1 MTEAILLVGGYGTRL
16 KPLTIHTPKP
26 MLKVAGFPVT
36 QHQISKAKNAG
47 IDHIVLGTAFKAE
60 VFKTYLGDGS
70 FMGVKLDYA
79 YEPVQLGTGGGI
91 RNASQFLTCGPEDPV
106 VIFNGDV
113 LTGVNIENV
122 LKIWKEKKADVALYL
137 TKVKNPKAYG
147 LVPTDKEGNVL
158 AFLEKPEKDE
168 DIVTDQIN
176 AGMYIF
182 KRKIIDTIATEKV
195 VSVEREVFP
204 NLLKN
209 NYKVYGL
216 DLQPPQCSVE
226 NQLTVDIR
234 ELKSVPYQDIDAV
247 VHLAALVKVN
257 ESVVQPCNYYNTNL
271 NGTTN
276 LLHSLS
282 RNCKNFIF
290 ASTGSAEYCNNPY
303 GISKRAAEDCV
314 TELCKQKNL
323 PFTIFRFYNV
333 IGTNGYPPT
342 NPDGLFY
349 NLIKATTTGK
359 FFLYGNNYNTHDGT
373 AIRDYVHV
381 DEICAAIEKSIE
393 KPACQIEN
401 LGHGQGRSVLEIVDL
416 FKQVNKVEFDVE
428 YGPRRSGDLE
438 RSVLNNPSHY
448 LPNLYSIN
456 ELVKIPTNML

>member
-113 LTGVNIENV
+113 LTGVDIENV
-122 LKIWKEKKADVALYL
+122 LKIWKEKEADVALYL
-137 TKVKNPKAYG
+137 TRVKNPKAYG

-168 DIVTDQIN
+168 DIITDQIN
-176 AGMYIF
+176 AGMYVF
-182 KRKIIDTIATEKV
+182 KRKIIDTIPIEKV

-209 NYKVYGL
+209 NYKVIGVVDESYWL
-216 DLQPPQCSVE
+216 DLGTPQAFIKGSS
-226 NQLTVDIR
+226 D
-234 ELKSVPYQDIDAV
+234 
-247 VHLAALVKVN
+247 LVKG
-257 ESVVQPCNYYNTNL
+257 EIKTGLISNYSQK
-271 NGTTN
+271 
-276 LLHSLS
+276 LL
-282 RNCKNFIF
+282 
-290 ASTGSAEYCNNPY
+290 G
-303 GISKRAAEDCV
+303 
-314 TELCKQKNL
+314 Q
-323 PFTIFRFYNV
+323 NV
-333 IGTNGYPPT
+333 
-342 NPDGLFY
+342 
-349 NLIKATTTGK
+349 
-359 FFLYGNNYNTHDGT
+359 
-373 AIRDYVHV
+373 
-381 DEICAAIEKSIE
+381 
-393 KPACQIEN
+393 
-401 LGHGQGRSVLEIVDL
+401 
-416 FKQVNKVEFDVE
+416 
-428 YGPRRSGDLE
+428 
-438 RSVLNNPSHY
+438 
-448 LPNLYSIN
+448 SIN
-456 ELVKIPTNML
+456 ENVELSNGAYVGNNSSIGKNTKLDKCVIGENVLIGDNCVISSSIIASGSKIGDDCKIFDSVVADNVEMGAGSIAKNDSRIWPDQKLENINLDQMTIPENPDWQN

>member
-1 MTEAILLVGGYGTRL
+1 VTEAILLVGGYGTRL

-158 AFLEKPEKDE
+158 AFLEKPENDE
-168 DIVTDQIN
+168 DIFTDQIN

-182 KRKIIDTIATEKV
+182 KRKIIDTITTEKV

-209 NYKVYGL
+209 NYKVIGVVDESYWL
-216 DLQPPQCSVE
+216 DLGTPQAFVKGSSDLVTGAIKTGLVTNNLQKLLGENVTINENVE
-226 NQLTVDIR
+226 L
-234 ELKSVPYQDIDAV
+234 
-247 VHLAALVKVN
+247 
-257 ESVVQPCNYYNTNL
+257 L
-271 NGTTN
+271 NGTFVGKN
-276 LLHSLS
+276 SSIGKNSKLDKCVIGENVFIGDNCVISSSIIANGS
-282 RNCKNFIF
+282 RIGDSCEILDSVIADNVEISSGSSCKNDSRIW
-290 ASTGSAEYCNNPY
+290 P
-303 GISKRAAEDCV
+303 D
-314 TELCKQKNL
+314 QKL
-323 PFTIFRFYNV
+323 QQIKLDKMSIPQ
-333 IGTNGYPPT
+333 
-342 NPDGLFY
+342 NPDWQ
-349 NLIKATTTGK
+349 N
-359 FFLYGNNYNTHDGT
+359 
-373 AIRDYVHV
+373 
-381 DEICAAIEKSIE
+381 
-393 KPACQIEN
+393 
-401 LGHGQGRSVLEIVDL
+401 
-416 FKQVNKVEFDVE
+416 
-428 YGPRRSGDLE
+428 
-438 RSVLNNPSHY
+438 
-448 LPNLYSIN
+448 
-456 ELVKIPTNML
+456 

>member
-168 DIVTDQIN
+168 DIITNQIN

-182 KRKIIDTIATEKV
+182 KRKIIDTIPTEKV

-209 NYKVYGL
+209 NYKVIGVVDESYWL
-216 DLQPPQCSVE
+216 DLGTPQAFVKGSSDLVTGEIKTGLVTNNLQKLLGENVTINENVE
-226 NQLTVDIR
+226 L
-234 ELKSVPYQDIDAV
+234 
-247 VHLAALVKVN
+247 
-257 ESVVQPCNYYNTNL
+257 L
-271 NGTTN
+271 NGTFVGKN
-276 LLHSLS
+276 SSIGKNSKLDKCVIGENVFIGQNCVISS
-282 RNCKNFIF
+282 SIIASGSKIGDDCEIYDSVIADNVEIENGSSCKNDSRIW
-290 ASTGSAEYCNNPY
+290 P
-303 GISKRAAEDCV
+303 D
-314 TELCKQKNL
+314 QKL
-323 PFTIFRFYNV
+323 PQVKLDKMTI
-333 IGTNGYPPT
+333 
-342 NPDGLFY
+342 PDDPDWQ
-349 NLIKATTTGK
+349 N
-359 FFLYGNNYNTHDGT
+359 
-373 AIRDYVHV
+373 
-381 DEICAAIEKSIE
+381 
-393 KPACQIEN
+393 
-401 LGHGQGRSVLEIVDL
+401 
-416 FKQVNKVEFDVE
+416 
-428 YGPRRSGDLE
+428 
-438 RSVLNNPSHY
+438 
-448 LPNLYSIN
+448 
-456 ELVKIPTNML
+456 

>member
-36 QHQISKAKNAG
+36 QHQISKAKIAG

-209 NYKVYGL
+209 NYKVIGVVDESYWL
-216 DLQPPQCSVE
+216 DLGTPQAFVKGSSDLVTGAIKTGLVTNNLQKLLGENVTINENVE
-226 NQLTVDIR
+226 L
-234 ELKSVPYQDIDAV
+234 
-247 VHLAALVKVN
+247 
-257 ESVVQPCNYYNTNL
+257 L
-271 NGTTN
+271 NGTFVGKN
-276 LLHSLS
+276 SSIGKNSKLDKCVIGENVFIGDNCVISSSIIANGS
-282 RNCKNFIF
+282 RIGDSCEILDSVIADNVEISSGSSCKNDSRIW
-290 ASTGSAEYCNNPY
+290 P
-303 GISKRAAEDCV
+303 D
-314 TELCKQKNL
+314 QKL
-323 PFTIFRFYNV
+323 QQIKLDKVSIPQ
-333 IGTNGYPPT
+333 
-342 NPDGLFY
+342 NPDWQ
-349 NLIKATTTGK
+349 N
-359 FFLYGNNYNTHDGT
+359 
-373 AIRDYVHV
+373 
-381 DEICAAIEKSIE
+381 
-393 KPACQIEN
+393 
-401 LGHGQGRSVLEIVDL
+401 
-416 FKQVNKVEFDVE
+416 
-428 YGPRRSGDLE
+428 
-438 RSVLNNPSHY
+438 
-448 LPNLYSIN
+448 
-456 ELVKIPTNML
+456 

>member
-1 MTEAILLVGGYGTRL
+1 VTEAILLVGGYGTRL

-182 KRKIIDTIATEKV
+182 KRKIIDTITTEKV

-209 NYKVYGL
+209 NYKVIGVVDESYWL
-216 DLQPPQCSVE
+216 DLGTPQAFVKGSSDLVTGAIKTGLVTNNLQKLLGENVTINENVE
-226 NQLTVDIR
+226 L
-234 ELKSVPYQDIDAV
+234 
-247 VHLAALVKVN
+247 
-257 ESVVQPCNYYNTNL
+257 L
-271 NGTTN
+271 NGTFVGKN
-276 LLHSLS
+276 SSIGKNSKLDKCVIGENVFIGDNCVISSSIIANGS
-282 RNCKNFIF
+282 RIGDSCEILDSVIADNVEISSGSSCKNDSRIW
-290 ASTGSAEYCNNPY
+290 P
-303 GISKRAAEDCV
+303 D
-314 TELCKQKNL
+314 QKL
-323 PFTIFRFYNV
+323 QQIKLDKMSIPQ
-333 IGTNGYPPT
+333 
-342 NPDGLFY
+342 NPDWQ
-349 NLIKATTTGK
+349 N
-359 FFLYGNNYNTHDGT
+359 
-373 AIRDYVHV
+373 
-381 DEICAAIEKSIE
+381 
-393 KPACQIEN
+393 
-401 LGHGQGRSVLEIVDL
+401 
-416 FKQVNKVEFDVE
+416 
-428 YGPRRSGDLE
+428 
-438 RSVLNNPSHY
+438 
-448 LPNLYSIN
+448 
-456 ELVKIPTNML
+456 

>member
-1 MTEAILLVGGYGTRL
+1 VTEAILLVGGYGTRL

-209 NYKVYGL
+209 NYKLIGVVDESYWL
-216 DLQPPQCSVE
+216 DLGTPQAFVKGSSDLVTGAIKTGLVTNHLQKLLGENVIISENVE
-226 NQLTVDIR
+226 L
-234 ELKSVPYQDIDAV
+234 
-247 VHLAALVKVN
+247 
-257 ESVVQPCNYYNTNL
+257 L
-271 NGTTN
+271 NGTFVGKN
-276 LLHSLS
+276 SSIGKNSKLDKCVIGENVFIGDNCVISSSIIANGS
-282 RNCKNFIF
+282 RIGDSCEILDSVIADNVEISSGSSCKNDSRIW
-290 ASTGSAEYCNNPY
+290 P
-303 GISKRAAEDCV
+303 D
-314 TELCKQKNL
+314 QKL
-323 PFTIFRFYNV
+323 QQIKLDKMSIPQ
-333 IGTNGYPPT
+333 
-342 NPDGLFY
+342 NPDWQ
-349 NLIKATTTGK
+349 N
-359 FFLYGNNYNTHDGT
+359 
-373 AIRDYVHV
+373 
-381 DEICAAIEKSIE
+381 
-393 KPACQIEN
+393 
-401 LGHGQGRSVLEIVDL
+401 
-416 FKQVNKVEFDVE
+416 
-428 YGPRRSGDLE
+428 
-438 RSVLNNPSHY
+438 
-448 LPNLYSIN
+448 
-456 ELVKIPTNML
+456 

>member
-1 MTEAILLVGGYGTRL
+1 VTEAILLVGGYGTRL

-158 AFLEKPEKDE
+158 AFLEKPEKVE

-195 VSVEREVFP
+195 VSVERDVFP

-209 NYKVYGL
+209 NYKVVGVVDESYWL
-216 DLQPPQCSVE
+216 DLGTPQAFVKGSSDLVTGAIKTGLVTNNLQKLLGE
-226 NQLTVDIR
+226 NVTINENVD
-234 ELKSVPYQDIDAV
+234 L
-247 VHLAALVKVN
+247 
-257 ESVVQPCNYYNTNL
+257 L
-271 NGTTN
+271 NGTYVGKN
-276 LLHSLS
+276 SSIGKNSKLDKCVIGEDVFIGDNCVVSSSIIASGS
-282 RNCKNFIF
+282 RIGDSCEILDSVIADNVEISSGSSCKNDSRIW
-290 ASTGSAEYCNNPY
+290 P
-303 GISKRAAEDCV
+303 D
-314 TELCKQKNL
+314 QKL
-323 PFTIFRFYNV
+323 QQIKLDKMSVPQ
-333 IGTNGYPPT
+333 
-342 NPDGLFY
+342 NPDWQ
-349 NLIKATTTGK
+349 N
-359 FFLYGNNYNTHDGT
+359 
-373 AIRDYVHV
+373 
-381 DEICAAIEKSIE
+381 
-393 KPACQIEN
+393 
-401 LGHGQGRSVLEIVDL
+401 
-416 FKQVNKVEFDVE
+416 
-428 YGPRRSGDLE
+428 
-438 RSVLNNPSHY
+438 
-448 LPNLYSIN
+448 
-456 ELVKIPTNML
+456 

>member
-1 MTEAILLVGGYGTRL
+1 VTEAILLVGGYGTRL

-209 NYKVYGL
+209 NYKVIGVVDESYWL
-216 DLQPPQCSVE
+216 DLGTPQAFVKGSSDLVTGAIKTGLVTNNLQKLLGENVIINENVE
-226 NQLTVDIR
+226 L
-234 ELKSVPYQDIDAV
+234 
-247 VHLAALVKVN
+247 
-257 ESVVQPCNYYNTNL
+257 L
-271 NGTTN
+271 NGTFVGKN
-276 LLHSLS
+276 SSIGKNSKLDKCVIGENVFIGDNCVISSSIIANGS
-282 RNCKNFIF
+282 RIGDSCEILDSVIADNVEISSGSSCKNDSRIW
-290 ASTGSAEYCNNPY
+290 P
-303 GISKRAAEDCV
+303 D
-314 TELCKQKNL
+314 QKL
-323 PFTIFRFYNV
+323 QQIKLDKMSIPQ
-333 IGTNGYPPT
+333 
-342 NPDGLFY
+342 NPDWQ
-349 NLIKATTTGK
+349 N
-359 FFLYGNNYNTHDGT
+359 
-373 AIRDYVHV
+373 
-381 DEICAAIEKSIE
+381 
-393 KPACQIEN
+393 
-401 LGHGQGRSVLEIVDL
+401 
-416 FKQVNKVEFDVE
+416 
-428 YGPRRSGDLE
+428 
-438 RSVLNNPSHY
+438 
-448 LPNLYSIN
+448 
-456 ELVKIPTNML
+456 